1 MLRMTGVAALALCAA
16 VADLS
21 AQEVRLG
28 LGPVWRGTASGFGL
42 AHRVDQDAMVLDLG
56 VARIRGSLG
65 WMVRASAVM
74 GEETE
79 AIPGCL
85 PSPDPCTARTIVA
98 GSLLDARAGL
108 VYAPARLGHRLE
120 LVVGPALA
128 HAPNLADPAQSR
140 TTVALHV
147 GAMVRPL
154 GRHLA
159 VGLDAIHYASRLS
172 AIRWWIAPRVEL
184 RL

>member
-1 MLRMTGVAALALCAA
+1 MTAVAALALSAA
-16 VADLS
+16 AANLS

-28 LGPVWRGTASGFGL
+28 VGPVWRGAAPGLGL

-56 VARIRGSLG
+56 VTKIGGPLG
-65 WMVRASAVM
+65 WMVRASVVM

-79 AIPGCL
+79 AIPNCL
-85 PSPDPCTARTIVA
+85 PSSDPCTASTLVA

-108 VYAPARLGHRLE
+108 VYAPGRFSRRVE

-128 HAPNLADPAQSR
+128 HAPDLADPAQTR
-140 TTVALHV
+140 TTAALHA
-147 GAMVRPL
+147 GATVRPL
-154 GRHLA
+154 GRHFA
-159 VGLDAIHYASRLS
+159 VGVDAIHYASRLS